1 MNVGEQEIRSLER
14 GSAFVD
20 LSSWRRV
27 LVTGSDASAWL
38 NDLVTNRVDD
48 LALGEARRSLLLS
61 RTGHVRADIHVG
73 RVQKGLMLLQVP
85 LQSDPVDRL
94 LDPYALSSDV
104 SMEDRSGV
112 LSLFA
117 VPVGAAPEDLLRP
130 FPYRGFAAA
139 LVRAE
144 RLAET
149 SRCLRDSGLAEAGQ
163 GDLEAWRILSGHPRF
178 GVDFGQGSV
187 PAEAGLDA
195 VVDATKGCFLG
206 QEAVAKVRNLG
217 HPPWVVV
224 ALRAEVPVQPGQPVM
239 AGDQQAGHVTSVA
252 PAGSEW
258 ALLARVRW
266 EHRDAALGTADGE
279 PLRATSPGSLRP
291 RRGSEARPPGSR

>member
-1 MNVGEQEIRSLER
+1 M
-14 GSAFVD
+14 
-20 LSSWRRV
+20 
-27 LVTGSDASAWL
+27 
-38 NDLVTNRVDD
+38 
-48 LALGEARRSLLLS
+48 
-61 RTGHVRADIHVG
+61 
-73 RVQKGLMLLQVP
+73 
-85 LQSDPVDRL
+85 
-94 LDPYALSSDV
+94 
-104 SMEDRSGV
+104 
-112 LSLFA
+112 
-117 VPVGAAPEDLLRP
+117 
-130 FPYRGFAAA
+130 
-139 LVRAE
+139 
-144 RLAET
+144 
-149 SRCLRDSGLAEAGQ
+149 AEAGQ

-291 RRGSEARPPGSR
+291 RRGPGARPARPR